1 MVSHSSKAAII
12 AYLTGMQLLQL
23 SVTPEE
29 PAAITAFSGILALPG
44 KQNKNTRCS
53 FDSFPILFFQ
63 SLRVLVIHSTAWYCS
78 VTHTLVSP
86 MLILNTDKKKCFYVS
101 EACLQQDALFCCIR
115 PFQHVSSYSG

>member
-29 PAAITAFSGILALPG
+29 PAGITAFSGILALPG

-63 SLRVLVIHSTAWYCS
+63 S
-78 VTHTLVSP
+78 
-86 MLILNTDKKKCFYVS
+86 
-101 EACLQQDALFCCIR
+101 
-115 PFQHVSSYSG
+115 